1 MDAQSLQTYRVSRL
15 EALVQREG
23 GKAALGRRLGYKD
36 GAFIGQML
44 RGDRPISEKTMQLV
58 DSLPGCKGWFNG
70 ANQGHTATETT
81 SKLPEALEIMADALR
96 RADELTIDQ
105 VRPLL
110 ARLVDSPER
119 AAEIVPRLSALLE

>member
-1 MDAQSLQTYRVSRL
+1 MDAQSLQAYRVSRL
-15 EALVQREG
+15 EALVQKEG
-23 GKAALGRRLGYKD
+23 GKAALGRKLGYRD

-44 RGDRPISEKTMQLV
+44 RGDRPISEKTIQLV
-58 DSLPGCKGWFNG
+58 DSLPGCRGWFNG
-70 ANQGHTATETT
+70 ASQDHTATETT